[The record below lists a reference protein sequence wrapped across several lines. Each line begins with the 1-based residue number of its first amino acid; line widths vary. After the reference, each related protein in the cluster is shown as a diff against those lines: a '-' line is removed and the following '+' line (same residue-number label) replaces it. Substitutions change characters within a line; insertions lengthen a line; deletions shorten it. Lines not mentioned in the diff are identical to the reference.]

1 LEKKEIESFNS
12 IAQAMSSPIKKVIVV
27 GAGGHLG
34 PHIISAFDTSSHF
47 TLSILTRKSSRSTF
61 PSHIPVHR
69 VGDDYP
75 EAELLEALKG
85 QDVVISTIAT
95 QAILKQ
101 KTIIDAAIKAEV
113 KHFVPSEFGLD
124 TQNEQGMAVLPQL
137 FKPKVEI
144 VEYLK
149 SKEKK
154 DGLRWTAFVTG
165 PFFET

>member
-1 LEKKEIESFNS
+1 
-12 IAQAMSSPIKKVIVV
+12 MSS
-27 GAGGHLG
+27 
-34 PHIISAFDTSSHF
+34 HIS
-47 TLSILTRKSSRSTF
+47 
-61 PSHIPVHR
+61 VHR

-95 QAILKQ
+95 QAVLKQ
-101 KTIIDAAIKAEV
+101 KTIIDAAIKVEG

-124 TQNEQGMAVLPQL
+124 TQNEQGMAVLPQV

-165 PFFET
+165 SFFET